1 MSNFEERPE
10 ENEKEKA
17 IKYVQSLLDKA
28 RIDNRQ
34 KDVME
39 LSEIRRL
46 IDTKSYG
53 LVWEHHR
60 EKVEERMKSDI
71 PVFKERK
78 DRKITTNPD
87 NKYNFLLVGDNLHS
101 LHILEKT
108 DKGKVDVIY
117 IDPPYNTGNKDFK
130 YNDKFVSSN
139 DEWFHS
145 KWLSFMES
153 RLRVGVK
160 LLKHDGVMFISIG
173 DNEYANLKLLMED
186 ILPDGYVTTLHVEM
200 STVQG
205 MKVKAAKEGGIVK
218 NAEYILVYSK
228 DGHKNIMKHQL
239 YDPRPY
245 DTHYSKYLD
254 DNMNLIKLKDA
265 FHAKYP
271 KDKLEKLDKMF
282 ITNSNFQEFV
292 KNNINRICADDK
304 VTGFKKE
311 NYPVGKII
319 KVTKNG
325 RKYFI
330 YNNGRKMRQLLILS
344 ASWGKADDAN
354 NTVGFRKI
362 RGDWWSGF
370 YQDMGNINRS
380 DKEGGVKF
388 SNGKKPMR
396 LITQLLKATTDKN
409 SLVLDFFAG
418 SGTTGQ
424 AVEELNK
431 RDGGHRHFILAT
443 NNENNIADE
452 ITYQRMKNIL
462 KLYPDM
468 INLKYYE
475 TDFISKASDNLEQ
488 DLLNNTKTLI
498 ELSNGIDLEKSDI
511 CIVIT
516 RKQML
521 ELNLA
526 GVNKVYMRSRVR
538 RMLSPLE
545 QERYNSAHVELIDI
559 PDEFFADEL
568 EGIE

>member
-1 MSNFEERPE
+1 MSDFIGRPY
-10 ENEKEKA
+10 ENEKNKA
-17 IKYVQSLLDKA
+17 IKYVKQLLDKA
-28 RIDNRQ
+28 SVDNKQ
-34 KDVME
+34 SDKEE
-39 LSEIRRL
+39 LAEILRL
-46 IDTKSYG
+46 LDSKRYG
-53 LVWEHHR
+53 LVWEQHA
-60 EKVEERMKSDI
+60 EKVEELMKTKI
-71 PVFKERK
+71 PVFEEIKERK
-78 DRKITTNPD
+78 IKNSTDP
-87 NKYNFLLVGDNLHS
+87 KYNFLLVGDNLHS

-462 KLYPDM
+462 DLYPNQ
-468 INLKYYE
+468 INLKYFR
-475 TDFISKASDNLEQ
+475 TKFISKNEPHLEEK
-488 DLLNNTKTLI
+488 LLANVKTLV
-498 ELSNGIDLEKSDI
+498 ELQNLTDLEGSHI
-511 CIVIT
+511 AIVIT
-516 RKQML
+516 TKQVS
-521 ELNLA
+521 ELNLT
-526 GVNKVYMRSRVR
+526 GVSKVYMRSRVR
-538 RMLSPLE
+538 RFMEPEE
-545 QERYNSAHVELIDI
+545 QERYDEAGVQIIDI
-559 PDEFFADEL
+559 PDKY
-568 EGIE
+568 